1 VQRLNIYY
9 LVDRKERLLN
19 SFVVTGKAFVNR
31 FKGISLPNYNGICQL
46 SRYKSL
52 HGINQL

>member
-1 VQRLNIYY
+1 MNTGY

-19 SFVVTGKAFVNR
+19 SFVVTGKAYLRVDNR
-31 FKGISLPNYNGICQL
+31 ISMPIFNNLCQL

-52 HGINQL
+52 HGYRK